1 MRDPKEMSLQE
12 IVDEMQR
19 LALDMAKQMGIEQ
32 EYRKALDDGI
42 FNSEDT
48 EDKRWTLNKRT

>member
-1 MRDPKEMSLQE
+1 VKDPTLMSLQE
-12 IVDEMQR
+12 IVDEMQS

-42 FNSEDT
+42 FNAD
-48 EDKRWTLNKRT
+48 DKEAKTP